1 MRTTL
6 LFLLFAACG
15 VGTVQLDESS
25 MPAPPAAAGGAGG
38 AGGGA
43 VTPDAGEPAASCR
56 LELSAVGAVALSLM
70 PGQQGQV
77 TVLLRDTCTGPVR
90 GVSIGFTFAVT
101 TDSRTD
107 VMATST
113 DRAGLARVVVTAGGT
128 AGAFELLA
136 RFGALEPVRF
146 QVAVTAAPVDPC
158 LNHCSN
164 GAQDCGETGR
174 DCGGSCGACAP
185 PMTMTDDATVT
196 VTAPASLVCMAA
208 GQVTVQVRN
217 TGTTTWTSAA
227 GYRLGFV
234 GGASAPLLPAGSAA
248 QVVLPQNV
256 APGGSVSLTVTIAAP
271 AVPASYDARFQM
283 QKGGAPFGA
292 IGSRGVS
299 VTPGCAVSVGCTF
312 PQGVP
317 DPDYTA
323 HATTSTTV
331 GTTVNQVM
339 SQLSGCPIGSDCVLA
354 PAYPDAQT
362 WFAAVTAALRA
373 RGLCAGQHEV
383 GHTDEIAVSATGCT
397 GLWYGYHAYNY
408 GGGKVVWAPGAN
420 RGSWSIAPQHCP
432 P

>member
-6 LFLLFAACG
+6 FILLFAACG

-25 MPAPPAAAGGAGG
+25 MSATTPAAGAAGGA
-38 AGGGA
+38 A
-43 VTPDAGEPAASCR
+43 PFDAGDSGSCR
-56 LELSAVGAVALSLM
+56 LELSAVGAVALSLT

-77 TVLLRDTCTGPVR
+77 TALLRDTCTGPVR
-90 GVSIGFTFAVT
+90 GVSVGFAFTAA

-107 VMATST
+107 VVATNT
-113 DRAGLARVVVTAGGT
+113 DGAGLARVVVTAGGT
-128 AGAFELLA
+128 SGTFELVA
-136 RFGALEPVRF
+136 RYGVLEPVRF
-146 QVAVTAAPVDPC
+146 TVTVAPTPIDPC

-174 DCGGSCGACAP
+174 DCGGSCAACAP
-185 PMTMTDDATVT
+185 PVAMTDDAAVT
-196 VTAPASLVCMAA
+196 VSAPASLVCMAA

-217 TGTTTWTSAA
+217 VGTTTWTSAA

-248 QVVLPQNV
+248 QLALPQTV
-256 APGGSVSLTVTIAAP
+256 APGGSVALTVSITAP

-283 QKGGAPFGA
+283 QKGGAAFGA

-299 VTPGCAVSVGCTF
+299 VTPGCAVSMGCSF

-323 HATTSTTV
+323 HSTTSTSV
-331 GTTVNQVM
+331 GNTVNQVM

-354 PAYPDAQT
+354 PTYPDAQA
-362 WFAAVTAALRA
+362 WFSAVTAALRA

-383 GHTDEIAVSATGCT
+383 GHTDEIAVSSTGCT

>member
-6 LFLLFAACG
+6 LFAFFAACG
-15 VGTVQLDESS
+15 VGTVQLDGSDV
-25 MPAPPAAAGGAGG
+25 MPGSAAGGSAGG
-38 AGGGA
+38 AA
-43 VTPDAGEPAASCR
+43 AMAPDASVTPGPTCA
-56 LELSAVGAVALSLM
+56 LELSAVGAVALPLQA
-70 PGQQGQV
+70 GQQGQA

-90 GVSIGFTFAVT
+90 GVSIAFAFASA

-107 VMATST
+107 VAATNT
-113 DRAGLARVVVTAGGT
+113 DSAGLARVVVTAGGT
-128 AGAFELLA
+128 AGTFELLA
-136 RFGALEPVRF
+136 RYGALEPVRF
-146 QVAVTAAPVDPC
+146 QVTVTVTPVDPC

-174 DCGGSCGACAP
+174 DCGGSCAACAAAL
-185 PMTMTDDATVT
+185 TDDATVT
-196 VTAPASLVCMAA
+196 VTGPASVVCMAP

-234 GGASAPLLPAGSAA
+234 GGAAAPLLPSGAA
-248 QVVLPQNV
+248 PLIALPQSV
-256 APGGSVSLTVTIAAP
+256 APGGSASLTVSIAAP

-283 QKGGAPFGA
+283 QKSGTAFGSL
-292 IGSRGVS
+292 GSRGVS
-299 VTPGCAVSVGCTF
+299 VTPGCAASTGCSF

-317 DPDYTA
+317 DPDFTG
-323 HATTSTTV
+323 HTTTSTSV
-331 GTTVNQVM
+331 GNTVNQVM

-354 PAYPDAQT
+354 PAFADAQA
-362 WFAAVTAALRA
+362 WFAAVTVALRA

-383 GHTDEIAVSATGCT
+383 GHTDEIAVSDTGCT